1 MLAAQ
6 MAEQKGL
13 GIFFLQCEYST
24 MPLLYHVMLNINN
37 FCEEG
42 RQRLPGKYKTGHLC
56 KCHSL
61 ATLVW

>member
-6 MAEQKGL
+6 MAERKGL

-24 MPLLYHVMLNINN
+24 MPLLYDVILNIKN

-42 RQRLPGKYKTGHLC
+42 HQRLPGKINR
-56 KCHSL
+56 
-61 ATLVW
+61 LVYVKRYL